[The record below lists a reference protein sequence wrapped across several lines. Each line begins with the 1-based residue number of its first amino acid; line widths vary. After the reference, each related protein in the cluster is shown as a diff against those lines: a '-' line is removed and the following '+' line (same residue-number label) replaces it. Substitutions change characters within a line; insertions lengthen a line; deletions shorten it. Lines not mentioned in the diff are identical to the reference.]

1 MEKIQFLNSGT
12 SFLKG
17 LRGYMLVS
25 LLLLL
30 LLPLFSFSCKKMS
43 DISTQVADME
53 AVLPISLGPMGSVT
67 AIADEDS
74 VVAMT
79 ITLDND
85 VVDIKQLNINREGLI
100 EAFGRQ
106 FYSSNERALLETMI
120 EENVDFLVRY
130 TDAKNTVTKTVRL
143 KAEEIKAVAKRD
155 LSADGAVSITPRTS
169 SLSPRGALMESI
181 VESDCKTLPTEV
193 NPGLTLVAVDTTASG
208 IRYTTHVDTTKVS
221 ATLLKT
227 RQTQLHD
234 NILSTIRNS
243 KDAAARQTYRLCGE
257 YKVALIFVYTLPKG
271 KKITQVTISPED
283 ILKATKN
290 K

>member
-1 MEKIQFLNSGT
+1 MQKIKFLSSDT

-43 DISTQVADME
+43 VIATQVAEIE

-85 VVDIKQLNINREGLI
+85 VVDMKQLNVNRERLI

-106 FYSSNERALLETMI
+106 FYSSKERALLEAMV

-130 TDAKNTVTKTVRL
+130 TDTKNTVTKTVRL
-143 KAEEIKAVAKRD
+143 SAEEIKAVAKRD
-155 LSADGAVSITPRTS
+155 LSADGAVSIARRTS

-181 VESDCKTLPTEV
+181 VESDRKTLPTEV

-243 KDAAARQTYRLCGE
+243 KDATARQTYRLCGE

-283 ILKATKN
+283 ILKAIK